1 MTDEIAK
8 ARDVTMPTVAIMWLM
23 CEPTVVGSIGSVR
36 LTKQVDALLAA
47 KTFEFSANELDL
59 RDEKHA
65 RVPAQPPTDSQSPNG
80 RAAKRSGAA
89 RERRRLRRHCSNEG
103 QRVCASAPGGATL
116 FFSTTVAVSVVNA
129 EAVVPAESS
138 RSCPNARAL
147 SASMSWRAPLLV
159 WCLQQRTSSRHRRGW

>member
-23 CEPTVVGSIGSVR
+23 CEPTVVGSIASVR

-65 RVPAQPPTDSQSPNG
+65 RVPAQPPTDSRPP
-80 RAAKRSGAA
+80 
-89 RERRRLRRHCSNEG
+89 RRR
-103 QRVCASAPGGATL
+103 A
-116 FFSTTVAVSVVNA
+116 
-129 EAVVPAESS
+129 
-138 RSCPNARAL
+138 
-147 SASMSWRAPLLV
+147 
-159 WCLQQRTSSRHRRGW
+159 